1 LLYTNTEIDLLRL
14 CGWCKDLPVNSKNI
28 NREDLSYLLLTGQLR
43 ASRNGISIRVTEKGK
58 ATLDNLGYSY
68 EYDRKSRGVGT
79 FLTRRLQTAELM
91 LFLFQGKTDVFC
103 SSVPDR
109 NSALSFLPAFALRR
123 EKNKNPLGTARFNGM
138 LYTKNT
144 ATALY
149 YISDRNDGLY
159 PETERNTFSMNILTG
174 GRKSAAAFTGAGE
187 LGELLSFAQRK
198 TTNSKALPYFDAVRR
213 LDCPVSFFPLSEN
226 GARQIRIMSVKEHRR
241 IIAQNILKKKYTPP
255 EHRWYDAGGKILVG
269 IDLDFPRM
277 ETAAEYGVHIFL
289 LDWQV
294 DAAKEILRGK
304 KAVLHPIKTGEAEE
318 LLGLSPELHTKETKP
333 YVTKEGE
340 LLSAPIKMD
349 SKA

>member
-1 LLYTNTEIDLLRL
+1 M
-14 CGWCKDLPVNSKNI
+14 
-28 NREDLSYLLLTGQLR
+28 
-43 ASRNGISIRVTEKGK
+43 SIRVTETGFE
-58 ATLDNLGYSY
+58 LLNRMGFHY
-68 EYDRKSRGVGT
+68 ERDIQYRGAGH
-79 FLTRRLQTAELM
+79 LIDKRLQTAELM

-109 NSALSFLPAFALRR
+109 KSPLSFLPAFALRR

-149 YISDRNDGLY
+149 YISEQNDGLY
-159 PETERNTFSMNILTG
+159 PETESNTFRMNILTG

-187 LGELLSFAQRK
+187 LVELLSFAQCK
-198 TTNSKALPYFDAVRR
+198 TTNSRALTYFEAVRR

-226 GARQIRIMSVKEHRR
+226 GARQMRIMSVKEHRR
-241 IIAQNILKKKYTPP
+241 MIAQNILKKKYTPP

-294 DAAKEILRGK
+294 DTAKEVLRGK

-318 LLGLSPELHTKETKP
+318 MLGLSPELHTKETKP
-333 YVTKEGE
+333 YVTKEGDF
-340 LLSAPIKMD
+340 LSAPVKMD
-349 SKA
+349 RKA

>member
-1 LLYTNTEIDLLRL
+1 MLLTNAEIDLLRL
-14 CGWCKDLPVNSKNI
+14 CGWCKDLPAYSQYLDCSDFKT
-28 NREDLSYLLLTGQLR
+28 LLLTGLLFN
-43 ASRNGISIRVTEKGK
+43 SRNGQSVRLTNEGRNLLGAVGYVYEK
-58 ATLDNLGYSY
+58 DNTVRSVG
-68 EYDRKSRGVGT
+68 SR
-79 FLTRRLQTAELM
+79 LTKRLETSELM

-109 NSALSFLPAFALRR
+109 NSPLSFLPAFALRR

-149 YISDRNDGLY
+149 YISEQNDGLY

-174 GRKSAAAFTGAGE
+174 GRKSTAAFTGAGE

-198 TTNSKALPYFDAVRR
+198 TTNSRALPYFDAVRR
-213 LDCPVSFFPLSEN
+213 LDCPVSFFPLSAN
-226 GARQIRIMSVKEHRR
+226 GARQMRIMSVKEHRR
-241 IIAQNILKKKYTPP
+241 LIVQNILKKKYTPP

-318 LLGLSPELHTKETKP
+318 LLKLSPELHTKETKP

-340 LLSAPIKMD
+340 FLSAPIKMD

>member
-1 LLYTNTEIDLLRL
+1 MLLTNAEIDLLRL
-14 CGWCKDLPVNSKNI
+14 CGWCKDLPAYSQYLDCSDFKA
-28 NREDLSYLLLTGQLR
+28 LLLTGLLFN
-43 ASRNGISIRVTEKGK
+43 SRNGQSVRLTNEGRNLLETVGYVYEK
-58 ATLDNLGYSY
+58 DNTVRSVG
-68 EYDRKSRGVGT
+68 SR
-79 FLTRRLQTAELM
+79 LTKRLETSELM

-109 NSALSFLPAFALRR
+109 NSPLSFLPAFALRR

-174 GRKSAAAFTGAGE
+174 GRKSAAAFTGVGE
-187 LGELLSFAQRK
+187 LGELLTFAQRK
-198 TTNSKALPYFDAVRR
+198 TTNSRALPYFDAVRR
-213 LDCPVSFFPLSEN
+213 LDCSVSFFPLSEN
-226 GARQIRIMSVKEHRR
+226 GARQMCIMSVKEHRR

-318 LLGLSPELHTKETKP
+318 LLELSPELHTKETKP

-349 SKA
+349 CKA

>member
-1 LLYTNTEIDLLRL
+1 MFFSNTEMLLLRL
-14 CGWCKDLPVNSKNI
+14 CAWCKDLPAESAFLPKEETASLFVLGLI
-28 NREDLSYLLLTGQLR
+28 RR
-43 ASRNGISIRVTEKGK
+43 SRNGLSIRVTETG
-58 ATLDNLGYSY
+58 LELLNRIGFHY
-68 EYDRKSRGVGT
+68 ERDIQYRGAGH
-79 FLTRRLQTAELM
+79 LIDKRLQTAELM

-103 SSVPDR
+103 SAVPDR
-109 NSALSFLPAFALRR
+109 NSPLSFLPAFALRR

-187 LGELLSFAQRK
+187 LGELLTFAQRK
-198 TTNSKALPYFDAVRR
+198 TTNSRALPYFNAVQR

-226 GARQIRIMSVKEHRR
+226 GARQMRIMSVKEHRR

-318 LLGLSPELHTKETKP
+318 LLRLSPELHTKETKP

-340 LLSAPIKMD
+340 FLSAPIKMD

>member
-1 LLYTNTEIDLLRL
+1 
-14 CGWCKDLPVNSKNI
+14 
-28 NREDLSYLLLTGQLR
+28 
-43 ASRNGISIRVTEKGK
+43 
-58 ATLDNLGYSY
+58 
-68 EYDRKSRGVGT
+68 
-79 FLTRRLQTAELM
+79 M

-109 NSALSFLPAFALRR
+109 NSPLSFLPAFALRR

-149 YISDRNDGLY
+149 YISEQNDGLY

-174 GRKSAAAFTGAGE
+174 GRKSTAAFTGAGE
-187 LGELLSFAQRK
+187 LGELFAFAQRK
-198 TTNSKALPYFDAVRR
+198 TTNSRALPYFDAVRR

-226 GARQIRIMSVKEHRR
+226 GARQMRIMSFKEHRR

-304 KAVLHPIKTGEAEE
+304 KAVLHPIKTGEVEE
-318 LLGLSPELHTKETKP
+318 LLRLSPELHTKETKP

-340 LLSAPIKMD
+340 FLSAPIKID

>member
-1 LLYTNTEIDLLRL
+1 MLLTNAEMDLLRL
-14 CGWCKDLPVNSKNI
+14 CGWCKDLPAYSQYLDCSDFKA
-28 NREDLSYLLLTGQLR
+28 LLLTGLLFN
-43 ASRNGISIRVTEKGK
+43 SRNNQSVRLTNEGRNLLEAVGYIYEK
-58 ATLDNLGYSY
+58 DNTVRSVG
-68 EYDRKSRGVGT
+68 SR
-79 FLTRRLQTAELM
+79 LTKRLETSELM

-109 NSALSFLPAFALRR
+109 NSPLSFLPAFSLRR

-187 LGELLSFAQRK
+187 LGELLTFAQRK
-198 TTNSKALPYFDAVRR
+198 TTNSRALPYFDAVRR
-213 LDCPVSFFPLSEN
+213 LDCPVSFFPLSAN
-226 GARQIRIMSVKEHRR
+226 GARQMRIMSVKEHRR
-241 IIAQNILKKKYTPP
+241 LIAQNILKKKYTPP

-349 SKA
+349 CKA

>member
-1 LLYTNTEIDLLRL
+1 MLLTNAEMDLLRL
-14 CGWCKDLPVNSKNI
+14 CGWCKDLPAYSQYLECSDFKA
-28 NREDLSYLLLTGQLR
+28 LLLTGLIFN
-43 ASRNGISIRVTEKGK
+43 SRNGQSVRLTNEGRNLLETVGYVYEK
-58 ATLDNLGYSY
+58 DNTVRSVG
-68 EYDRKSRGVGT
+68 SR
-79 FLTRRLQTAELM
+79 LTKRLETSELM

-109 NSALSFLPAFALRR
+109 NSPLSFLPAFALRR

-187 LGELLSFAQRK
+187 LGELLAFAQRK
-198 TTNSKALPYFDAVRR
+198 TTNSRALPYFDAVRR
-213 LDCPVSFFPLSEN
+213 LDCSVSFFPLSEN
-226 GARQIRIMSVKEHRR
+226 GARQMRIMSVKEHRR

-333 YVTKEGE
+333 YATKEGE

>member
-1 LLYTNTEIDLLRL
+1 MLLTNAEIDLLRL
-14 CGWCKDLPVNSKNI
+14 CGWCKDLPAYSQ
-28 NREDLSYLLLTGQLR
+28 YLDCSDFKALLFAGLLFN
-43 ASRNGISIRVTEKGK
+43 SRNGQSVRLTEQGRSLLK
-58 ATLDNLGYSY
+58 TVGYVY
-68 EYDRKSRGVGT
+68 EKDHTVRSVGSR
-79 FLTRRLQTAELM
+79 LTKRLETSELM

-103 SSVPDR
+103 SAVPDR
-109 NSALSFLPAFALRR
+109 NSPLSFLPAFALRR

-149 YISDRNDGLY
+149 YISEQNDGLY
-159 PETERNTFSMNILTG
+159 PETESNTFRMNILTG

-187 LGELLSFAQRK
+187 LGGLLSYAQRK
-198 TTNSKALPYFDAVRR
+198 TTNSRALPYFEAIRR

-226 GARQIRIMSVKEHRR
+226 GARQMRIMSVKEHRR
-241 IIAQNILKKKYTPP
+241 MIAQNILKKKYTPP

-294 DAAKEILRGK
+294 DTAKEVLRGK

-318 LLGLSPELHTKETKP
+318 MLGLLPEFHTKETKP
-333 YVTKEGE
+333 YVTKEGDF
-340 LLSAPIKMD
+340 LSAPVKMD
-349 SKA
+349 RKA

>member
-1 LLYTNTEIDLLRL
+1 MFLSNTEILLLRL
-14 CGWCKDLPVNSKNI
+14 CAWCKDLPAESAFLPKEETASLFVMGLI
-28 NREDLSYLLLTGQLR
+28 RR
-43 ASRNGISIRVTEKGK
+43 SRNGLSIRVTETGFE
-58 ATLDNLGYSY
+58 LLNRIGFHY
-68 EYDRKSRGVGT
+68 ERDIQYRGAGH
-79 FLTRRLQTAELM
+79 LIDKRLQTAELM

-109 NSALSFLPAFALRR
+109 NSPLSFLPAFALRR

-187 LGELLSFAQRK
+187 LGELLAFAQRK
-198 TTNSKALPYFDAVRR
+198 TTNSRALPYFDAVRR
-213 LDCPVSFFPLSEN
+213 LDCPVSFFPLSAN
-226 GARQIRIMSVKEHRR
+226 GARQMRIMSVKEHRR

-333 YVTKEGE
+333 YTTREGE
-340 LLSAPIKMD
+340 FLSAPIKMD
-349 SKA
+349 RKA